1 MIRTLRLLLLVVLI
15 ASGGYS
21 FAQGIYGKVLDEKKQ
36 PVGSAIVQAF
46 QGGILKGGA
55 ATDYEGNYEI
65 KPLDGGT
72 YFLTVTYLGY
82 DTEKIQGVIVPPN
95 DEAKVNFSMTPHAV
109 DVKLKKEVVVRSFKK
124 PLVGTLDHTMSAD
137 EIKVLPTTQVADAAA
152 TSPGSYQQKR
162 GGEINMGGARVEG
175 TLYIVDGVQVQYI
188 AGNRSG
194 VDMSQGSV
202 EEIEVETGGISAK
215 YGDVSGGVVNITT
228 RGVTQKMQGG
238 VRLEHSIDGYNNNL
252 VNFNLSGPILKLAA
266 KGDSTHTKK
275 PVMGFS
281 ISGDYYDDHN
291 RYPNYY
297 ADETIKPDALQSL
310 LSNPLR
316 VTTDNTGAPKF
327 FYSSMYITPDQLV
340 ANRIPPN
347 NELKE
352 LRLNGKLDFQ
362 PVESIH
368 VVAGGS
374 VDYVSKDLYDRT
386 QALFAPAAIPTQN
399 NFSGRGF
406 LRLTQ
411 KFSKANDTT
420 HSLVSNAFYTV
431 QVDFQRESTEQI
443 DKRFGKDF
451 FRYAYLGK
459 FNETSQQLY
468 LPGSKDSAS
477 QKTGVVLLGTQSNGY
492 TFQRGT
498 GSSYNSDLANYTTE
512 LYNYFGGAP
521 MSLGTILTD
530 NGLINGYEPA
540 STYSIKGVG
549 MYASPGST
557 STLYSIFKSDQYG
570 LTVDASFDLKTGKL
584 KHAIEFGLYYQQR
597 IVSDFAVVP
606 ANLWALMRGGYVNTI
621 DNGGLKL
628 DKTNPY
634 FIINGKKYSLAD
646 VTSGKVIEGSSDTI
660 VYNYINVGGS
670 TFDANLRKKLGLSAT
685 QDIDVD
691 ALNPSILSLNMFS
704 ADQILNSGS
713 QIAAYYGY
721 TYSGGVQTGTVNF
734 NDFWTKKDAN
744 GDFTR
749 PIGAFTPNYV
759 AGYIQDKFRY
769 EDIKFNIG
777 VRIDR
782 YSANTKTL
790 IDPYSEYPEGTV
802 NNVSGSLNS
811 TNGDHHPSNMGGNY
825 VVYVDN
831 NSSSSPTIIGYRN
844 GNNWYDPMGNLVEN
858 PAILKTFSGGRD
870 PQPYIVDAY
879 RTVKISDSNYN
890 PNLAFTDY
898 TPQVNIMPRVNFSF
912 PISEEADFFAHYD
925 IYTQRPYPN
934 SIAIST
940 PATYYFLS
948 ENGNS
953 IVPNAALKPSKTFD
967 YEVGFQ
973 QKLTEHSA
981 MTITGFYKERKDMVT
996 VVPYLYAWP
1005 TTYYTYGNR
1014 DFSTTK
1020 GSTFN
1025 FDFRTTNHL
1034 RMNLSYTLQ
1043 FAEGTGSTYNSTN
1056 GGSSGQAGG
1065 LLASLIQAGLPNM
1078 QYVIPLDYDSR
1089 HTFAANIDYRYKEAE
1104 GPMVGGLYILEN
1116 AGVDFVARAR
1126 SGEPFTRYTLPDNVN
1141 HTLIGGVNGSRLPWH
1156 YGVDMRIDK
1165 DFRLSFG
1172 KKHADDASGLKVK
1185 QPKYLKAYIFVQ
1197 NLFNIQDIT
1206 GVYGYTGKP
1215 GDDGYISS
1223 SYGQTYVPQQVS
1235 PKSFIALY
1243 NLYVNDPGH
1252 YNYARTVN
1260 FGLEFNF

>member
-1 MIRTLRLLLLVVLI
+1 MIRTLRFLFLLVLV

-21 FAQGIYGKVLDEKKQ
+21 YAQGIYGKVLDEKKQ
-36 PVGSAIVQAF
+36 PIGSAIVQAF

-65 KPLDGGT
+65 KPLDGGN
-72 YFLTVTYLGY
+72 YFLVVTYLGY
-82 DTEKIQGVIVPPN
+82 DTEKIKDVIVPPN
-95 DEAKVNFSMTPHAV
+95 DEAKVNFSMTPHSTQIKEHV
-109 DVKLKKEVVVRSFKK
+109 VKGYKK
-124 PLVGTLDHTMSAD
+124 PLVGTLDHTMTAE

-175 TLYIVDGVQVQYI
+175 TLYIIDGVQVQYI

-202 EEIEVETGGISAK
+202 EEIEVETGGLSAK

-252 VNFNLSGPILKLAA
+252 VNFNLSGPLLKMASRD
-266 KGDSTHTKK
+266 DSTHTKK

-281 ISGDYYDDHN
+281 ISGDYFDDHN
-291 RYPNYY
+291 RYPSYF
-297 ADETIKPDALQSL
+297 ADRTVKGDVLQSM
-310 LSNPLR
+310 LSNPLKI
-316 VTTDNTGAPKF
+316 TTDNTGQPKF
-327 FYSSMYITPDQLV
+327 FYSSNYITPDQLV
-340 ANRIPPN
+340 ATKIPPN
-347 NELKE
+347 NEIKE
-352 LRLNGKLDFQ
+352 FRLNGKIDFQ

-368 VVAGGS
+368 VVAGAT
-374 VDYVSKDLYDRT
+374 VDYVSKDLYNRID
-386 QALFAPAAIPTQN
+386 ALFAPAAIPTQN

-406 LRLTQ
+406 VRLTQ

-420 HSLVSNAFYTV
+420 HSLISNAFYSV
-431 QVDFQRESTEQI
+431 QADFQRESTEQI

-451 FRYAYLGK
+451 FRYAYIGK
-459 FNETSQQLY
+459 FKEVPQQIY
-468 LPGSKDSAS
+468 FPGGKDSTS
-477 QKTGVVLLGTQSNGY
+477 QKTGVILLGTQSNGFTY
-492 TFQRGT
+492 QRAT
-498 GSSYNSDLANYTTE
+498 SDYNPDLANYTTQ
-512 LYNYFGGAP
+512 LYNYYNNQPLDINFVRSAA
-521 MSLGTILTD
+521 LA
-530 NGLINGYEPA
+530 NGDEPA
-540 STYSIKGVG
+540 YTYSIKGSGLYV
-549 MYASPGST
+549 SPGST
-557 STLYSIFKSDQYG
+557 STYYGIFKSDQYG
-570 LTVDASFDLKTGKL
+570 LTVDASFDLKTGKV

-597 IVSDFAVVP
+597 IVRDFAVVP
-606 ANLWALMRGGYVNTI
+606 ANLWSLMRNGYVNTI
-621 DNGGLKL
+621 YNGGIAL
-628 DKTNPY
+628 DKTHPY
-634 FIINGKKYSLAD
+634 FIINGQKYSYAD
-646 VTSGKVIEGSSDTI
+646 VLSGKINPLSTDTI
-660 VYNYINVGGS
+660 VYNYVNRGGS
-670 TFDANLRKKLGLSAT
+670 TFDSVLRKNLGYT
-685 QDIDVD
+685 KNQDIDVD
-691 ALNPSILSLNMFS
+691 ALDPSRLSLGMFS

-721 TYSGGVQTGTVNF
+721 SYSGGAQTGTVNF
-734 NDFWTKKDAN
+734 NDFWTKKNPN

-769 EDIKFNIG
+769 ENIKFNIG

-782 YSANTKTL
+782 YSANTKVL
-790 IDPYSEYPEGTV
+790 SDPFSEYPEGTV
-802 NNVSGSLNS
+802 KSVSGALNT

-844 GNNWYDPMGNLVEN
+844 GNNWYDPKGNLVED
-858 PAILKTFSGGRD
+858 PASLKQFSQGRD
-870 PQPYIVDAY
+870 PQPYIPDAY
-879 RTVKISDSNYN
+879 KNIKISDTSYN
-890 PNLAFTDY
+890 PNYSFTDY
-898 TPQVNIMPRVNFSF
+898 TPQVNIVPRVNFSF

-948 ENGNS
+948 ENATLIQPNS
-953 IVPNAALKPSKTFD
+953 ALRPSKTFD

-996 VVPYLYAWP
+996 VIPYLYAWP

-1020 GSTFN
+1020 GGTFN

-1034 RMNLSYTLQ
+1034 RMQLSYTLQ
-1043 FAEGTGSTYNSTN
+1043 FAEGTGSNINSSS
-1056 GGSSGQAGG
+1056 GGSGGQAGG

-1078 QYVIPLDYDSR
+1078 QYVMPLDYDSR
-1089 HTFAANIDYRYKEAE
+1089 HTFAANIDYRFKEGE
-1104 GPMVGGLYILEN
+1104 GPMIGKTYILEN

-1126 SGEPFTRYTLPDNVN
+1126 SGEPYTRYTEPDNVS

-1156 YGVDMRIDK
+1156 YGLDMRIDK
-1165 DFRLSFG
+1165 DLRLSFG
-1172 KKHADDASGLKVK
+1172 KKHADDASGVKVK
-1185 QPKYLKAYIFVQ
+1185 QPNYLKVYVFVQ
-1197 NLFNIQDIT
+1197 NLFNIKDIT
-1206 GVYGYTGKP
+1206 GVYGFTGKP
-1215 GDDGYISS
+1215 NDDGFIASS
-1223 SYGQTYVPQQVS
+1223 FGQRAAPQQVNPS
-1235 PKSFIALY
+1235 SYIALY
-1243 NLYVNDPGH
+1243 NLYVNDPSH
-1252 YNYARTVN
+1252 YNYARTIN

>member
-1 MIRTLRLLLLVVLI
+1 MIRTLRFLLLVVLI

-36 PVGSAIVQAF
+36 PIGSAIVQAF

-65 KPLDGGT
+65 KPLDGGN

-95 DEAKVNFSMTPHAV
+95 DEAKVNFAMSPHAV
-109 DVKLKKEVVVRSFKK
+109 DVKLKHEVVIRSFKK
-124 PLVGTLDHTMSAD
+124 PLVGSLDHTITAE
-137 EIKVLPTTQVADAAA
+137 EIKSLPTTQVADVAA
-152 TSPGSYQQKR
+152 TAPGAYQSKR

-175 TLYIVDGVQVQYI
+175 TLYIIDGVQVQYI

-252 VNFNLSGPILKLAA
+252 VNFNLSGPLLKMVA
-266 KGDSTHTKK
+266 KDDSTHTKK

-281 ISGDYYDDHN
+281 LSGDYYDDHN

-297 ADETIKPDALQSL
+297 PDMTVKGDVLQSML
-310 LSNPLR
+310 NNPLR
-316 VTTDNTGAPKF
+316 ITTDNTGSPKF
-327 FYSSMYITPDQLV
+327 FLSSMYVTPDQMV
-340 ANRIPPN
+340 ANKIPPN

-374 VDYVSKDLYDRT
+374 VDYVTKDLYSRT
-386 QALFAPAAIPTQN
+386 DALFAPAAIPTQN

-406 LRLTQ
+406 VKLTQ
-411 KFSKANDTT
+411 KFSKVNDTS
-420 HSLVSNAFYTV
+420 HSLISNAFYTV
-431 QVDFQRESTEQI
+431 QADFQRESTEQV

-451 FRYAYLGK
+451 FRYAYVGK
-459 FNETSQQLY
+459 FTDNSQQIY
-468 LPGSKDSAS
+468 IPGAKDSAS
-477 QKTGVVLLGTQSNGY
+477 NRTGVVLLGTQSNGF
-492 TFQRGT
+492 TFQRAT
-498 GSSYNSDLANYTTE
+498 SNYNSDLANYTTQ
-512 LYNYFGGAP
+512 LFNYYDNSP
-521 MSLGTILTD
+521 LSRGTILTD
-530 NGLINGYEPA
+530 NGLMNGDEPGA
-540 STYSIKGVG
+540 TYSIKGVG
-549 MYASPGST
+549 MYASPGTT

-597 IVSDFAVVP
+597 VVRDFAVVP
-606 ANLWALMRGGYVNTI
+606 ANLWALMRQGYVSTI
-621 DNGGLKL
+621 ANNGLKL
-628 DKTNPY
+628 DKTQPY
-634 FIINGKKYSLAD
+634 FIIGGHKYSLAD
-646 VTSGKVIEGSSDTI
+646 VKAGNVTPLPTDTI

-670 TFDANLRKKLGLSAT
+670 TFDANLRKELGLSAN
-685 QDIDVD
+685 QDINVD
-691 ALNPSILSLNMFS
+691 ALDPSKLSLGMFS

-744 GDFTR
+744 GDYSR
-749 PIGAFTPNYV
+749 PIAAFTPNYV

-769 EDIKFNIG
+769 EDLKFNIG

-782 YSANTKTL
+782 YSANTKIL
-790 IDPYSEYPEGTV
+790 SDPYSEYPEGTV
-802 NNVSGSLNS
+802 STVSGALNP
-811 TNGDHHPSNMGGNY
+811 TNGNQHPSNMTGNY

-831 NSSSSPTIIGYRN
+831 NTSSSPTIIGYRN
-844 GNNWYDPMGNLVEN
+844 GNNWYDPKGNLVED
-858 PAILKTFSGGRD
+858 PATLKQYSGGRD
-870 PQPYIVDAY
+870 PQPYIPSQF
-879 RTVKISDSNYN
+879 RNIKISDSNYN
-890 PNLAFTDY
+890 PNYSFTDY
-898 TPQVNIMPRVNFSF
+898 TPQVNIQPRVNFSF

-925 IYTQRPYPN
+925 IYEQRPYPN

-948 ENGNS
+948 ENANS
-953 IVPNAALKPSKTFD
+953 IQPNSALRPSKTFD

-996 VVPYLYAWP
+996 VIPYLYAWP

-1020 GSTFN
+1020 GGTFN

-1043 FAEGTGSTYNSTN
+1043 FAEGTGSTANS
-1056 GGSSGQAGG
+1056 SSGGTSQAGG
-1065 LLASLIQAGLPNM
+1065 LLASLIQAGLPNL

-1089 HTFAANIDYRYKEAE
+1089 HTFAANIDYRYKEGE
-1104 GPMVGGLYILEN
+1104 GPMIGGQYILGN
-1116 AGVDFVARAR
+1116 AGIDFVARAR
-1126 SGEPFTRYTLPDNVN
+1126 SGEPFTRFTTPDNVN

-1156 YGVDMRIDK
+1156 FGLDMRIDK
-1165 DFRLSFG
+1165 DFKLSFG
-1172 KKHADDASGLKVK
+1172 KKHADDASGVK
-1185 QPKYLKAYIFVQ
+1185 IKQAKYLRAYVFFQ
-1197 NLFNIQDIT
+1197 NLLNIQDIT

-1215 GDDGYISS
+1215 NDDGYIASS
-1223 SYGQTYVPQQVS
+1223 FGQQYVPQQVS